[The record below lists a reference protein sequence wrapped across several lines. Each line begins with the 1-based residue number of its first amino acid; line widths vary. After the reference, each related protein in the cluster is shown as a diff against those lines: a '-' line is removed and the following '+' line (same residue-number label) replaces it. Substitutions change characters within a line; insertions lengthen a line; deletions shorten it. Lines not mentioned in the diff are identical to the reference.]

1 MAIGKV
7 GSGNQVMN
15 MYMYQNQ
22 QGKKNGMGAIMQ
34 QLNPDQRQQ
43 VRDSLQSL
51 SETDRANIVNQIKQ
65 IDYTSMSQEELYN
78 SIMSIITN
86 YTASTAA
93 ASSSID
99 IMA

>member
-1 MAIGKV
+1 
-7 GSGNQVMN
+7 
-15 MYMYQNQ
+15 
-22 QGKKNGMGAIMQ
+22 IMQ

>member
-1 MAIGKV
+1 VAVGKID
-7 GSGNQVMN
+7 SGNQVMN

-22 QGKKNGMGAIMQ
+22 HGKKKGMGAIMQ

-51 SETDRANIVNQIKQ
+51 SETDRMNIVNQIKQ

-78 SIMSIITN
+78 SIIDIITN
-86 YTASTAA
+86 YTASAAA
-93 ASSSID
+93 ASLSTNVT
-99 IMA
+99 A